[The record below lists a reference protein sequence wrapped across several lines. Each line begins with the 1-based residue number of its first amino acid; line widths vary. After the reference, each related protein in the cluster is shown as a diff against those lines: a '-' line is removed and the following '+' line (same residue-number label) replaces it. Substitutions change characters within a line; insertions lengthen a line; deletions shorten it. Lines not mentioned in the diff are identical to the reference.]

1 MLEKIIQK
9 NTEKSK
15 ISEQL
20 KGLREQLTLL
30 ENKIKTAG
38 MPVIITFDGWSA
50 AGKGSMIAKLIRSLD
65 PRFYK
70 VVSFRAPNEQEKRM
84 PWLWR
89 YWQTLPKKGEF
100 LILDRSWYRDTVN
113 AFMYGEID
121 KETRDTRLED
131 ICTFERQLT
140 DDGYVIVKIFL
151 HITEDEQKKRIE
163 KLENSS
169 VTSWRVESH
178 DIKNMEKY
186 DKFFRRYDKML
197 ESTNTAFAPWTCIGA
212 NERAS
217 AELEVLTA
225 VTKAVSTAVS
235 AKEKGEHYIPEPQF
249 DTCGYN
255 YPEYKTIEMPALA
268 EVDMNK
274 SLDEAEYEKKLKKY
288 QELEKL
294 KKEPDVKVALLDVM
308 LPGIDGFAICKQV
321 RAEKDIPILMVTAR
335 GEDVD
340 KIRGLG
346 FGADDYI
353 EKPFSP
359 SVLVARVKAHLA
371 QYARLKPCAD
381 TPKTITVGPLTADPA
396 ARRITKNGVE
406 VPLKNKEYELLFFL
420 MRHPEQVFS
429 REDLYEL
436 IWGLESMGDN
446 ITVAVHINRL
456 REKIEDTPADPK
468 LLQTVWGVGYRL
480 HIV

>member
-1 MLEKIIQK
+1 MEL
-9 NTEKSK
+9 
-15 ISEQL
+15 
-20 KGLREQLTLL
+20 
-30 ENKIKTAG
+30 
-38 MPVIITFDGWSA
+38 
-50 AGKGSMIAKLIRSLD
+50 
-65 PRFYK
+65 
-70 VVSFRAPNEQEKRM
+70 
-84 PWLWR
+84 
-89 YWQTLPKKGEF
+89 
-100 LILDRSWYRDTVN
+100 
-113 AFMYGEID
+113 
-121 KETRDTRLED
+121 
-131 ICTFERQLT
+131 
-140 DDGYVIVKIFL
+140 
-151 HITEDEQKKRIE
+151 KRILIVE
-163 KLENSS
+163 DDADIAAIERDYLELGG
-169 VTSWRVESH
+169 
-178 DIKNMEKY
+178 Y
-186 DKFFRRYDKML
+186 
-197 ESTNTAFAPWTCIGA
+197 
-212 NERAS
+212 
-217 AELEVLTA
+217 A
-225 VTKAVSTAVS
+225 VTIAPDGTTGLDA
-235 AKEKGEHYIPEPQF
+235 ALHQPF
-249 DTCGYN
+249 DL
-255 YPEYKTIEMPALA
+255 I
-268 EVDMNK
+268 
-274 SLDEAEYEKKLKKY
+274 
-288 QELEKL
+288 
-294 KKEPDVKVALLDVM
+294 LLDVM

-381 TPKTITVGPLTADPA
+381 TPKTITVGPLTAA